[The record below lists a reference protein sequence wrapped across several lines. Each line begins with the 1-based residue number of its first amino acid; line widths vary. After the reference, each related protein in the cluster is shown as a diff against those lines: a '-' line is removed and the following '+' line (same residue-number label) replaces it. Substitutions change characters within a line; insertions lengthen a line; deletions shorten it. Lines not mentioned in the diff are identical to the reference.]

1 VPSESQ
7 PERNVPPPSHRRK
20 PAAYGGT
27 LRMPARDE
35 RAICGVER
43 ASSRGDR
50 DAGQPVERSKSRV
63 GHGESTGYVRYD
75 ENSVVGG
82 RKGDVLAEIRW
93 RWRQNDFNI

>member
-1 VPSESQ
+1 MPSESQ

-43 ASSRGDR
+43 ARREGTGTTGSPWNAANRALVTASRQVMSGMTR
-50 DAGQPVERSKSRV
+50 
-63 GHGESTGYVRYD
+63 
-75 ENSVVGG
+75 
-82 RKGDVLAEIRW
+82 IRW
-93 RWRQNDFNI
+93 